1 MGSSSLGD
9 RMEDIINNYRS
20 QIDIQEVKKRFPE
33 MTESETP
40 VWHGGPALMS
50 MSGKYAL
57 SILVLL
63 VHMVFFWAAKFEDV
77 EGEGNL
83 NLVVGLAKVILDV
96 SGVFG
101 FVIVMMLIAK
111 INHFLNTSTSGGW
124 TTSWLV
130 INGLIPFT
138 IVIMDWGGKLV
149 GNFTDGVPDTPMWL
163 DWYYPLLGVL
173 STSFSLAITTH
184 YRNSFQYAIT
194 DKRVHIRKKFLYF
207 DSSALGIPFEKVEN
221 LKVEPSVIGR
231 IFGFGNIHVIT
242 DGIQS
247 EANIEEKSGGGSPF
261 PLSFLL
267 GWIFIQR
274 KKSPSTEDPSQC
286 LFCIKDP
293 MSVYSLINE
302 LIDNS

>member
-83 NLVVGLAKVILDV
+83 NLVVGLAKLILDV

-111 INHFLNTSTSGGW
+111 
-124 TTSWLV
+124 
-130 INGLIPFT
+130 
-138 IVIMDWGGKLV
+138 KA
-149 GNFTDGVPDTPMWL
+149 GN
-163 DWYYPLLGVL
+163 
-173 STSFSLAITTH
+173 
-184 YRNSFQYAIT
+184 
-194 DKRVHIRKKFLYF
+194 LYQ
-207 DSSALGIPFEKVEN
+207 L
-221 LKVEPSVIGR
+221 
-231 IFGFGNIHVIT
+231 
-242 DGIQS
+242 
-247 EANIEEKSGGGSPF
+247 
-261 PLSFLL
+261 
-267 GWIFIQR
+267 
-274 KKSPSTEDPSQC
+274 
-286 LFCIKDP
+286 
-293 MSVYSLINE
+293 
-302 LIDNS
+302 

>member
-83 NLVVGLAKVILDV
+83 NLVVGLAKLILDV

-138 IVIMDWGGKLV
+138 IVILDWGG
-149 GNFTDGVPDTPMWL
+149 
-163 DWYYPLLGVL
+163 
-173 STSFSLAITTH
+173 S
-184 YRNSFQYAIT
+184 
-194 DKRVHIRKKFLYF
+194 
-207 DSSALGIPFEKVEN
+207 
-221 LKVEPSVIGR
+221 
-231 IFGFGNIHVIT
+231 
-242 DGIQS
+242 
-247 EANIEEKSGGGSPF
+247 
-261 PLSFLL
+261 
-267 GWIFIQR
+267 
-274 KKSPSTEDPSQC
+274 
-286 LFCIKDP
+286 
-293 MSVYSLINE
+293 
-302 LIDNS
+302 